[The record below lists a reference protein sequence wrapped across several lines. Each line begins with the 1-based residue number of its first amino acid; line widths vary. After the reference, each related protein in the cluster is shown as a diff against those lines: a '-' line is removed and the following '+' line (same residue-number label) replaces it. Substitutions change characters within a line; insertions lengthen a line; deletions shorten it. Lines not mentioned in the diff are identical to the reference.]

1 MTDDAAPQVPV
12 SPEEE
17 QAYRLLAYYDA
28 REVSD
33 MQLCRIFSAT
43 AADIVNA
50 RQHPKYA
57 EFLAE
62 ETAKI
67 EEISARITDRWAN
80 LEDRALGD
88 LSDAMDSIAD
98 PRMLLGIAVQANKAR
113 ATARTAARAQQ
124 KGSMIDLDS
133 GNAPGPVI
141 RIRTGIA
148 DKISKDG
155 GITRMIEREMVIR
168 QSSGMSIN
176 EAMDPTGVKTLL
188 KTALGIDT
196 GTMHTVK
203 QFGPDISI
211 DFSGLDT
218 SNG

>member
-1 MTDDAAPQVPV
+1 MADDAAPQEYV
-12 SPEEE
+12 SPEDE

-28 REVSD
+28 RQVSD
-33 MQLCRIFSAT
+33 LQLCRIFSAT
-43 AADIVNA
+43 AANLANA

-67 EEISARITDRWAN
+67 EEISARITDRWAH

-88 LSDAMDSIAD
+88 LSDAMDGIAD

-113 ATARTAARAQQ
+113 ATAKTAARAQQ
-124 KGSMIDLDS
+124 QGSIIDLDS
-133 GNAPGPVI
+133 SNSPGHII

-155 GITRMIEREMVIR
+155 GITRMIARELEIR
-168 QSSGMSIN
+168 QTSGMSIN
-176 EAMDPTGVKTLL
+176 EGMDPTGVKTLL

-196 GTMHTVK
+196 GTMHTAK
-203 QFGPDISI
+203 QFGPDITI
-211 DFSGLDT
+211 DLSGLDVT
-218 SNG
+218 NG